1 MSEQNP
7 AAAIAY
13 LAQGKVRV
21 KTGAEPPRT
30 IESAYGNSIREKH
43 VRAQQKNSWKAAGN
57 DASPFSGAV
66 LWGKAAISQEVPLAV
81 TSICGGRN
89 AGEFVYSLES
99 GSLCALLE
107 AVSFGAEERRLW
119 NDNRTRIRHLAVSRP
134 GGDLACGVLHQNGTS
149 NIGVRM
155 SGESGVK
162 ELTEGDSFDTAPCW
176 VPGEK
181 KEIVFQTAGVGRNRE
196 GHFLALG
203 PFCLQKLDLE
213 GGEMNTLME
222 DERFDF
228 LAPHCGQG
236 GSLYY
241 IRRPYSRHERI
252 HPLRIL
258 KDAALFP
265 FRLLFA
271 VFQFLNFFSAMFTG
285 KRLTSAGGPDAKQ
298 MNLRQMMIWGNLVHA
313 QAPAKAEDEAV
324 DLVPKSWE
332 LRKRGSNEES
342 KVLASGVLAY
352 DVAADGT
359 IVYTNG
365 NALFFIHPD
374 GRKEH
379 VLNEAMIEQVFFV
392 NGDRAGYST

>member
-1 MSEQNP
+1 MSRQ
-7 AAAIAY
+7 
-13 LAQGKVRV
+13 
-21 KTGAEPPRT
+21 
-30 IESAYGNSIREKH
+30 S
-43 VRAQQKNSWKAAGN
+43 
-57 DASPFSGAV
+57 
-66 LWGKAAISQEVPLAV
+66 
-81 TSICGGRN
+81 
-89 AGEFVYSLES
+89 
-99 GSLCALLE
+99 
-107 AVSFGAEERRLW
+107 
-119 NDNRTRIRHLAVSRP
+119 
-134 GGDLACGVLHQNGTS
+134 GDLACGVLHENGTS
-149 NIGVRM
+149 NIGVKIA
-155 SGESGVK
+155 GESGVK

-176 VPGEK
+176 MPSEK
-181 KEIVFQTAGVGRNRE
+181 KQIVFQTAGVGRNRD

-203 PFCLQKLDLE
+203 PFSLQKLDIE
-213 GGEMNTLME
+213 GGEMNTLLE
-222 DERFDF
+222 DERFDY
-228 LAPHCGQG
+228 LAPHCGED

-252 HPLRIL
+252 HPGRVL
-258 KDAALFP
+258 KDAVLFP

-342 KVLASGVLAY
+342 KALASGVLAY

-359 IVYTNG
+359 IIYTNG

-379 VLNEAMIEQVFFV
+379 VLNEAMIEQVFFIEA
-392 NGDRAGYST
+392 NLPRQET